1 MTKKIVKKKVIKKKT
16 TKKKVVKKVAKKV
29 VRKRKPKNTDIIM
42 TSPIDPSSQI
52 VMSSELADDSMIEAE
67 LMGEVLPHYIYEFDQ
82 KGKKI
87 TGLTVKG
94 VNEVVR
100 RLNRNK
106 KSGYKITFPPEH
118 MKVERDVSYDGVLGI
133 EVRVFAVNLI
143 DGTSAWGIKFEPY
156 KKSGRN
162 GSYENT
168 FAIEKALSKA
178 ERNAK
183 RKLIPET
190 VATKMIEK
198 MIKADPNS
206 VQRLAPVEN
215 KQISVTP
222 TQPRPSTKAEVQK
235 VITDA
240 IKYSNDIS
248 QVIDFDEKVSKD
260 KRFANDEDFKNQV
273 HQLANLRVNQ
283 LQEND

>member
-1 MTKKIVKKKVIKKKT
+1 MKKTKKAVKKKT

-29 VRKRKPKNTDIIM
+29 VKKREPKNTDIVM

-100 RLNRNK
+100 RLNRK
-106 KSGYKITFPPEH
+106 RSKGEMDSGYKITLPPEH
-118 MKVERDVSYDGVLGI
+118 LKIERDVSYDGVLGI

-198 MIKADPNS
+198 MIATDPNS
-206 VQRLAPVEN
+206 VKRLEPVQS

-222 TQPRPSTKAEVQK
+222 IPPKPSTPAELK
-235 VITDA
+235 TVIINA
-240 IKYSNDIS
+240 IKFSKDSGYIIEFDKKV
-248 QVIDFDEKVSKD
+248 QVD
-260 KRFANDEDFKNQV
+260 KRFEKDEDFKAQV
-273 HQLANLRVNQ
+273 HQLAELRVNE
-283 LQEND
+283 LEK

>member
-1 MTKKIVKKKVIKKKT
+1 
-16 TKKKVVKKVAKKV
+16 
-29 VRKRKPKNTDIIM
+29 
-42 TSPIDPSSQI
+42 
-52 VMSSELADDSMIEAE
+52 MSSELADDSMIEAE
-67 LMGEVLPHYIYEFDQ
+67 LMGEVLPHYIYEFTQ

-133 EVRVFAVNLI
+133 EVRVLAVNLI

-156 KKSGRN
+156 KKTGRN
-162 GSYENT
+162 GNYENT
-168 FAIEKALSKA
+168 FAVEKALSKA

-198 MIKADPNS
+198 MIKADPNAI
-206 VQRLAPVEN
+206 QRLAPVES
-215 KQISVTP
+215 KQIAVTP
-222 TQPRPSTKAEVQK
+222 APVRPSTKAEIQK
-235 VITDA
+235 IILDGIRYT
-240 IKYSNDIS
+240 NDID
-248 QVIDFDEKVSKD
+248 QIIEFDEKVQAD
-260 KRFANDEDFKNQV
+260 KRFAGDKDFKVQV
-273 HQLANLRVNQ
+273 HQLADLRVNQ
-283 LQEND
+283 LQTND